1 MNDTENKPARHA
13 PHSEAGGREYE
24 MAYFLTSE
32 IAGENTGVETEE
44 IVKILSENGGESV
57 QSNPLQ
63 IKRLA
68 YPIKKQNQAYFG
80 TVFFLS
86 DNEGL
91 EKIKKALVFNKKIL
105 RYLIVNNPLKPI
117 IVAPAASLA
126 PSKTPIQQSFDQKLE
141 SILKS

>member
-1 MNDTENKPARHA
+1 MSETKNKK
-13 PHSEAGGREYE
+13 EYE

-32 IAGENTGVETEE
+32 IAEENAGAETEE

-57 QSNPLQ
+57 QFNPLQ

-80 TVFFLS
+80 VVFFLS

-105 RYLIVNNPLKPI
+105 RFLIVNATETSDKIISDKIAALKIEKPMEQPTAI
-117 IVAPAASLA
+117 PE
-126 PSKTPIQQSFDQKLE
+126 TSFEEKLKN
-141 SILKS
+141 ILKS